1 MPDGKKLKNIKTSVF
16 SRSMSLAKFG
26 LSAGV
31 SFAAS
36 RIKNTPL
43 DEYLNTQA
51 IHLTKELGELKG
63 SMMKAGQML
72 SIYGEHFLPPEANRI
87 LKTLQSDSPVIE
99 WSVMQNYLR
108 DALDEKLIEQLEINP
123 EPIGSAS
130 MGQVYLATDKSTGD
144 KIALKIQYP
153 DVDKAIDSDVA
164 ALRKV
169 LSFSKLLPS
178 SIDTGE
184 IFDEIKVMLRQE
196 LDYTHEADLTEEYGR
211 LIADDVRFKVPR
223 VFRKYSNKKVL
234 ATEFVEGLKADHALI
249 QSLSVIRRNR
259 LAENFLDLYF
269 KEIFLW
275 GFIQTDP
282 HLGNYKIQIDS
293 KGNDRIVLLDFGAA
307 KHFKSSFLAAYR
319 KMIKGAVLDND
330 EFFFEGCKKL
340 GFIIDGD
347 SSEYIAHFKSFCQ
360 GTIEPFLQYNDP
372 RNTHGRINSEG
383 HYDWKQTDLP
393 SRVMKNAF
401 KFKDFELRTP
411 PRDILFLDRKTAGV
425 FMFLN
430 VLRAQINA
438 HKIINPYLKQIL

>member
-1 MPDGKKLKNIKTSVF
+1 MPDNKKLKNIKTSVF

-36 RIKNTPL
+36 KIKNTPL
-43 DEYLNTQA
+43 DEYLNSQA
-51 IHLTKELGELKG
+51 VHLTKELGELKG

-72 SIYGEHFLPPEANRI
+72 SVYGEHFLPPEANRI
-87 LKTLQSDSPVIE
+87 LKTLQSDSPIIE

-108 DALDEKLIEQLEINP
+108 DALDETLIDQLEINP

-130 MGQVYLATDKSTGD
+130 MGQVYLATDKATGD

-178 SIDTGE
+178 SIETGE
-184 IFDEIKVMLRQE
+184 IFDEIKIMLRQE
-196 LDYTHEADLTEEYGR
+196 LDYAREAELTEEYGR
-211 LIADDVRFKVPR
+211 LIAGDDRFKVPR

-234 ATEFVEGLKADHALI
+234 ATEYVEGLKADHALV
-249 QSLSVIRRNR
+249 QSLSAARRNR

-269 KEIFLW
+269 KEIFQW
-275 GFIQTDP
+275 SFVQTDP

-293 KGNDRIVLLDFGAA
+293 KGQDRIVLLDFGAA
-307 KHFKSSFLAAYR
+307 KHFNQKFLDAYR
-319 KMIKGAVLDND
+319 KMIKGAVQDDDAL
-330 EFFFEGCKKL
+330 FFEGSKKL
-340 GFIIDGD
+340 GFVVEGD
-347 SSEYIAHFKSFCQ
+347 SDEYIAQFKSFCH
-360 GTIEPFLQYNDP
+360 GTIEPFLEYNDP
-372 RNTHGRINSEG
+372 RNTHGLISPEG
-383 HYDWKQTDLP
+383 FYDWKQTDLP

-401 KFKDFELRTP
+401 RFKNFELRTP

-438 HKIINPYLKQIL
+438 RKTINPYLKQLS

>member
-1 MPDGKKLKNIKTSVF
+1 MPDNKKLKQIKTSVF
-16 SRSMSLAKFG
+16 ARSMSLAKFG

-36 RIKNTPL
+36 KIKNTPL
-43 DEYLNTQA
+43 DDYLNSQA
-51 IHLTKELGELKG
+51 VHLTKELGELKG

-72 SIYGEHFLPPEANRI
+72 SVYGEHFLPPEANRV
-87 LKTLQSDSPVIE
+87 LKTLQSDSPIID
-99 WSVMQNYLR
+99 WSIMQNYLR
-108 DALDEKLIEQLEINP
+108 DALAEDLINQLEINP
-123 EPIGSAS
+123 NPIGSAS
-130 MGQVYLATDKSTGD
+130 MGQVYLATDKATGD

-178 SIDTGE
+178 SIDTTE

-196 LDYTHEADLTEEYGR
+196 LDYSHEADLTEEYGR
-211 LIADDVRFKVPR
+211 LIADDDRFKVPR

-234 ATEFVEGLKADHALI
+234 ATEYVEGLKADHALV
-249 QSLSVIRRNR
+249 QSLSATRRNR

-269 KEIFLW
+269 KEIFDW
-275 GFIQTDP
+275 SFVQTDP

-293 KGNDRIVLLDFGAA
+293 KGQDRIVLLDFGAA
-307 KHFKSSFLAAYR
+307 KHFNAAFFDAYR
-319 KMIKGAVLDND
+319 KMIKGAIVDND
-330 EFFFEGCKKL
+330 ALFFEGSKKL
-340 GFIIDGD
+340 GFVVEGD
-347 SSEYIAHFKSFCQ
+347 SDEYIVQFKSFCQ
-360 GTIEPFLQYNDP
+360 GTIEPFLEYDDP
-372 RNTHGRINSEG
+372 RNTHGLISPEG
-383 HYDWKQTDLP
+383 TYDWKQTDLP

-401 KFKDFELRTP
+401 RFKNFELRTP

-438 HKIINPYLKQIL
+438 RRIINPYLKQIS